1 MSEKQ
6 DDSERPCLHCMI
18 LDLIENFYDEYPAVG
33 GELDAVDTDEV
44 ITAIGKTVAEITC
57 SRSGAN
63 RQEIIEKL
71 MQEIMNYDA
80 EFRQADASGGVGSAA
95 RH

>member
-1 MSEKQ
+1 MSE
-6 DDSERPCLHCMI
+6 DDPERPCLHCMI
-18 LDLIENFYDEYPAVG
+18 LDLIESFYDKYPAVG
-33 GELDAVDTDEV
+33 GEPDAIDTDKV
-44 ITAIGKTVAEITC
+44 VTAIGKTVAEITC

-71 MQEIMNYDA
+71 MREIMNYDA